1 MLLATLMLWWSLGWE
16 QGRLDC
22 GGSPAEP
29 RVIRVVVP
37 DRQAERLVRQE
48 LPRVQI
54 VVLQTDPSEPLEVL
68 LERAWNCRDADC
80 FFYDPQRECLSLA
93 SLRERLRQQGVVPIN
108 LAEQFSYQQRLSDV
122 PPSNTV
128 AGGKSAGLR

>member
-1 MLLATLMLWWSLGWE
+1 
-16 QGRLDC
+16 
-22 GGSPAEP
+22 
-29 RVIRVVVP
+29 VIRVVVT

-68 LERAWNCRDADC
+68 LERAWDCRDADC

-93 SLRERLRQQGVVPIN
+93 SLRVRLCQQGVVPIN
-108 LAEQFSYQQRLSDV
+108 LTKQLANSQRL
-122 PPSNTV
+122 PLAQPATKV
-128 AGGKSAGLR
+128 AGR